1 LSKEAANDPKQPL
14 AKNIK
19 DMSTNNSIQWKR
31 ISAEGAT
38 IVISIILAF
47 SIDAWWDERQ
57 ERRDEIEI
65 LERLQMELSVNI
77 ERIDRVTVNR
87 TRKLEYAIELFAL
100 IEEAQAQGDETIDVP
115 TMMLMHLADSS
126 TFEADIPV
134 LQGIIRSARLEIIE
148 NKDIL
153 TAIARWESG
162 LRNYTEVA
170 LRERQ
175 NTDNRFIPSLYGRGD
190 TAHVLMR
197 LDGPG
202 ALTAD
207 SDPNDVTTIRIDDR
221 FKALVA
227 ERTENA
233 RRSSSILREAR
244 MAAANAREVIETAK

>member
-1 LSKEAANDPKQPL
+1 
-14 AKNIK
+14 
-19 DMSTNNSIQWKR
+19 MSTNNSIPWKR

-65 LERLQMELSVNI
+65 LDRLQTELSVNI
-77 ERIDRVTVNR
+77 ERIGRVSVFRN
-87 TRKLEYAIELFAL
+87 RKLDYAVELFDL
-100 IEEAQAQGDETIDVP
+100 IDKAQAEGDETIDVP

-134 LQGIIRSARLEIIE
+134 LQTLIQSGRLEIIE
-148 NKDIL
+148 NQNVL
-153 TAIARWESG
+153 SAIALWESG

-170 LRERQ
+170 LRERH
-175 NTDNRFIPSLYGRGD
+175 NTDNRFLPSLYGRGD
-190 TAHVLMR
+190 VAHVLMR
-197 LDGPG
+197 LDGAG
-202 ALTAD
+202 ALRAD
-207 SDPNDVTTIRIDDR
+207 PDPRDVTTIRIDDR

-233 RRSSSILREAR
+233 RRSSSILEEAR
-244 MAAANAREVIETAK
+244 TAAVDAREVIATVK

>member
-1 LSKEAANDPKQPL
+1 
-14 AKNIK
+14 
-19 DMSTNNSIQWKR
+19 MSTDNSIPWKR

-77 ERIDRVTVNR
+77 ERIDRVTANR
-87 TRKLEYAIELFAL
+87 TRKLEYAVALFDL
-100 IEEAQAQGDETIDVP
+100 IEGAQAQGDETIDVP

-148 NKDIL
+148 NENIL

-175 NTDNRFIPSLYGRGD
+175 NTDNRFIPSLNERGD

-197 LDGPG
+197 LDSAE
-202 ALTAD
+202 ALRAD

-233 RRSSSILREAR
+233 RRSTSILGEAR
-244 MAAANAREVIETAK
+244 MAAVNARDVIESAR

>member
-1 LSKEAANDPKQPL
+1 
-14 AKNIK
+14 
-19 DMSTNNSIQWKR
+19 MSTNNSIPWKR

-65 LERLQMELSVNI
+65 LDRLQAELSVNT
-77 ERIDRVTVNR
+77 ERIDRVSVFRN
-87 TRKLEYAIELFAL
+87 RKLDYAVELFDL
-100 IEEAQAQGDETIDVP
+100 IDEAQAEGDETIDVP

-134 LQGIIRSARLEIIE
+134 LQTLIQSGRLEIIE
-148 NKDIL
+148 NQNVL
-153 TAIARWESG
+153 SAIALWESG

-175 NTDNRFIPSLYGRGD
+175 NTDNRFLPSLYGRGD
-190 TAHVLMR
+190 VAHVLMR
-197 LDGPG
+197 LDSSE
-202 ALTAD
+202 ALRANP
-207 SDPNDVTTIRIDDR
+207 DPHDVTTIRIDDR

-233 RRSSSILREAR
+233 RRSSSILEEAR
-244 MAAANAREVIETAK
+244 MAAVNAREVIASVK

>member
-1 LSKEAANDPKQPL
+1 MP
-14 AKNIK
+14 
-19 DMSTNNSIQWKR
+19 TNNSISWKR

-57 ERRDEIEI
+57 ERQDEIEI
-65 LERLQMELSVNI
+65 LDRLQSELSVNI
-77 ERIDRVTVNR
+77 ERIDWVTENR
-87 TRKLEYAIELFAL
+87 RRKIAYAVELFDL
-100 IEEAQAQGDETIDVP
+100 IEEAQAQANATVTVP

-148 NKDIL
+148 NEEIL
-153 TAIARWESG
+153 AAIARWESG

-170 LRERQ
+170 LRERW
-175 NTDNRFIPSLYGRGD
+175 NTDNRFIPSLSERGD

-197 LDGPG
+197 IGGPG
-202 ALTAD
+202 ALQAD
-207 SDPNDVTTIRIDDR
+207 SDPNDVTTMRIDDR

-233 RRSSSILREAR
+233 RRSDSILGEAR
-244 MAAANAREVIETAK
+244 RAAADAREIIATVK

>member
-1 LSKEAANDPKQPL
+1 MTRRHSRS
-14 AKNIK
+14 NIK
-19 DMSTNNSIQWKR
+19 DMSTNNSIPWKR
-31 ISAEGAT
+31 ISAEGVT

-57 ERRDEIEI
+57 ERRDEMEI
-65 LERLQMELSVNI
+65 LERLLVELSVNI
-77 ERIDRVTVNR
+77 ERIDRVIVKG
-87 TRKLEYAIELFAL
+87 TRKLEYAIALFDL
-100 IEEAQAQGDETIDVP
+100 IEKAQAQGDETIAVS
-115 TMMLMHLADSS
+115 TMMLMHLADSA
-126 TFEADIPV
+126 TYEADIPV

-148 NKDIL
+148 NEDIL
-153 TAIARWESG
+153 TAIARWESR
-162 LRNYTEVA
+162 LRGYTEVA

-175 NTDNRFIPSLYGRGD
+175 NTDNRFIPSLYERGD

-202 ALTAD
+202 ALKAD

-233 RRSSSILREAR
+233 RRSTGVLGSAR
-244 MAAANAREVIETAK
+244 LAAMNAREVIETAK

>member
-1 LSKEAANDPKQPL
+1 
-14 AKNIK
+14 
-19 DMSTNNSIQWKR
+19 MSTNNSIPWKR

-77 ERIDRVTVNR
+77 ERIDRVTANR
-87 TRKLEYAIELFAL
+87 TRKLEYAVALFDL
-100 IEEAQAQGDETIDVP
+100 IEGAQAQGDETIDVP

-148 NKDIL
+148 NENIL

-175 NTDNRFIPSLYGRGD
+175 NTDNRFIPSLHERGD

-197 LDGPG
+197 LDSAE
-202 ALTAD
+202 ALRAD

-233 RRSSSILREAR
+233 RRSTSILGEAR
-244 MAAANAREVIETAK
+244 MAAVNARDVIESAR

>member
-1 LSKEAANDPKQPL
+1 MSAEAA
-14 AKNIK
+14 AIVG
-19 DMSTNNSIQWKR
+19 SIL
-31 ISAEGAT
+31 
-38 IVISIILAF
+38 LAF
-47 SIDAWWDERQ
+47 WIDAWWDERQ

-87 TRKLEYAIELFAL
+87 TRKLEYAVALFDL
-100 IEEAQAQGDETIDVP
+100 IEGAQAQGDETIDVP
-115 TMMLMHLADSS
+115 TMMLMHLVDSS

-148 NKDIL
+148 NENIL
-153 TAIARWESG
+153 TAIGRWESG

-175 NTDNRFIPSLYGRGD
+175 NTDNRFIPSLYEIGD

-197 LDGPG
+197 LGGPG

-233 RRSSSILREAR
+233 RRSTSILGIAR
-244 MAAANAREVIETAK
+244 MAAENARDVIETAR